1 MPRKRNI
8 NPIFSNGCSDF
19 LRFSRSQ
26 KGVLYTKKRKVKL
39 KMIMNANENSRSY
52 FDYRERLNDENEI

>member
-1 MPRKRNI
+1 L
-8 NPIFSNGCSDF
+8 DF